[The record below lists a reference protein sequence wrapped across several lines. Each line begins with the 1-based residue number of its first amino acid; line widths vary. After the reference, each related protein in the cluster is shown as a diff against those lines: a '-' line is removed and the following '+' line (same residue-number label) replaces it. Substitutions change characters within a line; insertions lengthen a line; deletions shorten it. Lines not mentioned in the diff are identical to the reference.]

1 MGWGVSYA
9 IVHIFSWELRTAG
22 YDRYRGGEKQPQLE
36 FRVCGRFGDTKHPC
50 EVAISAERR
59 CRLKSPKNGAKHG
72 IIRRVP
78 SAPPQSFR
86 PGTNQAGRRH
96 IAP

>member
-1 MGWGVSYA
+1 MPQSTYFMEVENGCLLQVSRD
-9 IVHIFSWELRTAG
+9 ER
-22 YDRYRGGEKQPQLE
+22 QPQLE
-36 FRVCGRFGDTKHPC
+36 FRVCGRFGDTKYPC

-78 SAPPQSFR
+78 SVPPQSFR